1 MTLRCERAEGKG
13 PVEGEAL
20 PSLCFLTGI
29 DGDMKTTHNCLP
41 GKRGHIDASLEMGG
55 VVRAEWWFAQYYG
68 WILELMAL
76 P

>member
-55 VVRAEWWFAQYYG
+55 WSEQNG
-68 WILELMAL
+68 GLLNIMAGFWN
-76 P
+76 